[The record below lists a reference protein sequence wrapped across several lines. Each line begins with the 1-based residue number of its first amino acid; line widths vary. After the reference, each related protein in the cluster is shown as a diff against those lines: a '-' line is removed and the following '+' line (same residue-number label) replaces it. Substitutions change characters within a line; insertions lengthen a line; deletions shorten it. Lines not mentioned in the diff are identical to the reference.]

1 MRILTQKIPFD
12 ASDAGV
18 TATGVK
24 AILQGEL
31 STIKAK
37 KEVILTAG
45 ALNTPKLLEL
55 SGIGNKAILDQFN
68 IPVVV
73 ENPNVDENIQDYLM
87 SRIKIGRAHV

>member
-1 MRILTQKIPFD
+1 MQRPG
-12 ASDAGV
+12 DAGV

-45 ALNTPKLLEL
+45 ALNTPSYLNFLAL
-55 SGIGNKAILDQFN
+55 GTRQF
-68 IPVVV
+68 
-73 ENPNVDENIQDYLM
+73 
-87 SRIKIGRAHV
+87 